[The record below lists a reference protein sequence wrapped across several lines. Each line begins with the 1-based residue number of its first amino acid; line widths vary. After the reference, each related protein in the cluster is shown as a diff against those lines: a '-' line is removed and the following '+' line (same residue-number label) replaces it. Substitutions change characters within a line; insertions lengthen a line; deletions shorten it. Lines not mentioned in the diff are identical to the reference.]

1 MPRLPAVLARTRP
14 IEDIT
19 GPRTSERIVVAAMPW
34 PDAIQHLRTLFGP
47 DAVVR
52 INGEE
57 TDVLSRGARVES
69 IVVTRDE
76 YGIVL
81 DVFAIFEP

>member
-1 MPRLPAVLARTRP
+1 
-14 IEDIT
+14 
-19 GPRTSERIVVAAMPW
+19 MPW

-47 DAVVR
+47 DAIVR

-69 IVVTRDE
+69 ILVTRDE
-76 YGIVL
+76 YGIVI